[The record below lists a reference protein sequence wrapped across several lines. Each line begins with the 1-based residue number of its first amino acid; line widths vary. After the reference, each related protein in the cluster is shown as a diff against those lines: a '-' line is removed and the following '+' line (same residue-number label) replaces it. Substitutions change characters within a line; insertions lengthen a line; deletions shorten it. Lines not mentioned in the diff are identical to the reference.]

1 MTPNLNRNLKFNP
14 NFVKGIETAFTKSLD
29 GKIKQGKGFQIL
41 SPKERKL
48 KFLRLKPAKNNMFS
62 SFTTIQM
69 DHKGELKFKH
79 PSMYV
84 IDSQVDYMLTCI
96 FIGKQQLIVAH

>member
-1 MTPNLNRNLKFNP
+1 MNDYYLIQKNN
-14 NFVKGIETAFTKSLD
+14 
-29 GKIKQGKGFQIL
+29 
-41 SPKERKL
+41 
-48 KFLRLKPAKNNMFS
+48 KNNMFS
-62 SFTTIQM
+62 SFTTIQK